1 MAPTIHR
8 EGPFRFFFFSEE
20 GSEPADVHIQAG
32 GSRAKVWLHDF
43 TVAQSQ
49 GFADH
54 ELNQI
59 TRTVKERAA
68 EFREAWNDF
77 FAGS

>member
-1 MAPTIHR
+1 
-8 EGPFRFFFFSEE
+8 
-20 GSEPADVHIQAG
+20 VHIQAG

-43 TVAQSQ
+43 TVAQCQ

-59 TRTVKERAA
+59 TWVVKENAA
-68 EFREAWNDF
+68 AFKEAWNDYF
-77 FAGS
+77 VGD